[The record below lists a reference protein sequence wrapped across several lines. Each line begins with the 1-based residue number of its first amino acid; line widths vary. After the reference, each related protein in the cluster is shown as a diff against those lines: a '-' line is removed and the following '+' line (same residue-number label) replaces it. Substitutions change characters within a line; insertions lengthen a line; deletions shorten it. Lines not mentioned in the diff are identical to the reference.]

1 MVAKVS
7 GTSHNVTD
15 RGQRH
20 QGSTQRAMPEE
31 RAPSPM
37 ATVAN
42 REVCPGAR
50 SSADTTRGL
59 ETIHIPAASLPT
71 AVADRVQSAFI
82 PTPRRPVI
90 PVHRH
95 NGRRY

>member
-20 QGSTQRAMPEE
+20 QGSIQRAMPET
-31 RAPSPM
+31 RAPSAM

-42 REVCPGAR
+42 REVWPGAR
-50 SSADTTRGL
+50 SSADTTRRL

-71 AVADRVQSAFI
+71 VDVDSIPSALV
-82 PTPRRPVI
+82 PSPHRPAI
-90 PVHRH
+90 PVLRH
-95 NGRRY
+95 NGCRY